1 MSIRYFSTLKFSLV
15 ASVMLA
21 GCTPTRQIAID
32 YPSTQAND
40 PKSAQVTQSH
50 QFQPLPGFQVIDGDD
65 YYVRLI
71 SEFDFKGDNILKSGC
86 SNMTP
91 SYEKGDL
98 SSTLIFTL
106 RNDTLKFNNEAAGF
120 SYQATSGKM

>member
-65 YYVRLI
+65 
-71 SEFDFKGDNILKSGC
+71 
-86 SNMTP
+86 
-91 SYEKGDL
+91 
-98 SSTLIFTL
+98 
-106 RNDTLKFNNEAAGF
+106 
-120 SYQATSGKM
+120 